1 MNKIAITNLYKK
13 FGTHVV
19 LNKISLSANKG
30 DIIVL
35 LGSSGSGKSTLLRCI
50 NLLEKPDG
58 GMIKIDEFAIDHS
71 ANKKI
76 APKLL
81 VALRTKVGMVFQQF
95 NLWQHLTILENLI
108 AAPMLV
114 LKTPKKL
121 AIAHATEILEKVGIS
136 QKMHTYPSQLSGGQ
150 QQRAAIARTL
160 MMNPEIILFDEPT
173 SALDPEMTNE
183 VLKVIKSLATL
194 GMTMF
199 IATHEIGFAREIA
212 THVVF
217 LENGNIVEQGVANK
231 ILNQPKTDRLKQF
244 LEAVKY

>member
-1 MNKIAITNLYKK
+1 MKSITINNLYKK

-19 LNKISLSANKG
+19 LNNISLFANKG
-30 DIIVL
+30 DIVAL
-35 LGSSGSGKSTLLRCI
+35 LGGSGSGKSTLLRCI
-50 NLLEKPDG
+50 NLLEQPDAG
-58 GMIKIDEFAIDHS
+58 VVKIDDFVVDHNS
-71 ANKKI
+71 NKKVP
-76 APKLL
+76 PKLL

-108 AAPMLV
+108 AAPVLV
-114 LKTPKKL
+114 LKESKKS
-121 AIAHATEILEKVGIS
+121 AIFRATEILEKVGIK
-136 QKMHTYPSQLSGGQ
+136 QKMHVYPTQLSGGQ

-199 IATHEIGFAREIA
+199 IATHEIGFAKEIA
-212 THVVF
+212 THAIF
-217 LENGNIVEQGVANK
+217 LENGDIVEQGAAK
-231 ILNQPKTDRLKQF
+231 IVLNQPKTNRLKQF
-244 LEAVKY
+244 LEAVRY